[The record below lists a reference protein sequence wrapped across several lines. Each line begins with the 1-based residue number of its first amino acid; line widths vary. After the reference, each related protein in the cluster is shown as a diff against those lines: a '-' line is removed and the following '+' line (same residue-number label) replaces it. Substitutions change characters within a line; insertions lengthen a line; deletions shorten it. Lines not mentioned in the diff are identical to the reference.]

1 MTTLRHAV
9 EMLALDSDQ
18 ILSEL
23 HRLLPDGD
31 FTRARVLDIGFQST
45 VIETHGYVYLVG
57 RHPGAAATYRKE
69 YRVLPS
75 LQTQLPCQIPCPD
88 WYIEK
93 TDVFPYGV
101 MRYPKIAG
109 APLTRDAMPLA
120 DRSRIA
126 RDIGHFFKA
135 LHRIPAA
142 EFASYADRDY
152 PERLHMAR
160 QYCLPTLKERLSG
173 HEYASLKHWFDKAV
187 SVSNLMKCV
196 PTLIHGDLW
205 YENIIAGRTYD
216 RVVGIVDFECFA
228 LGDPAKDFA
237 PLKYLGDPLLDKA
250 LDAYGSASS
259 DVATF
264 RARIQRHWELRELEG
279 LEYCV
284 KTGDLVEIEDCVRK
298 IREGPILSLTPE

>member
-173 HEYASLKHWFDKAV
+173 HEYASLKHWFDKA
-187 SVSNLMKCV
+187 
-196 PTLIHGDLW
+196 
-205 YENIIAGRTYD
+205 
-216 RVVGIVDFECFA
+216 
-228 LGDPAKDFA
+228 
-237 PLKYLGDPLLDKA
+237 